1 MKNHNEDQSLENVL
15 NVDVV
20 CTRLDSVFKIEP
32 ENQAITFLIICD
44 ATFFSSNYRG
54 IFPL

>member
-1 MKNHNEDQSLENVL
+1 MNNHNEDQSLE

-20 CTRLDSVFKIEP
+20 CTRLDSVFEIEP

-54 IFPL
+54 IFHL